1 MMGIQEL
8 KDLQEG
14 TDGPWRNAA
23 YCLFLLG
30 LLSLF
35 SYTTH
40 YHLPRVWHLPQWT
53 GPTHIHSSSRKC
65 PMGLPTCQS
74 DGSKIS
80 VKVPSSQMTLLS
92 VKLTKTNPKHHN
104 LIIILWHTDIKKW
117 SKVCTHSSQLPIFWP
132 MVSADIGHEYHRAYC
147 FPLYT

>member
-35 SYTTH
+35 SYTTQD
-40 YHLPRVWHLPQWT
+40 HLPRDATAHSRL
-53 GPTHIHSSSRKC
+53 GPPTSSINQEKS
-65 PMGLPTCQS
+65 
-74 DGSKIS
+74 
-80 VKVPSSQMTLLS
+80 
-92 VKLTKTNPKHHN
+92 H
-104 LIIILWHTDIKKW
+104 
-117 SKVCTHSSQLPIFWP
+117 
-132 MVSADIGHEYHRAYC
+132 
-147 FPLYT
+147 